1 MRKTNLFL
9 TVVCG
14 LSLLTACGG
23 SSSNRV
29 AGNAATTSV
38 LAENAVKGE
47 LGLFELQG
55 PVKKCTVINDWGNVE
70 RTFDEQ
76 GFWLTHDG
84 KQLSEIYSSGIE
96 RDEYGRI
103 VMGKIDD
110 EGNGED
116 YTYSKFGKVLKYNY
130 RFYDSL
136 EEDVYSYDENGNLLK
151 KHVELG
157 GMDAEDPYDETYTD
171 VVTDSHGNWISR
183 KANGVVQKR
192 QIEYYDFAVQ

>member
-1 MRKTNLFL
+1 MRKTSLFIA
-9 TVVCG
+9 VVCG

-76 GFWLTHDG
+76 GFWLTHGG

-103 VMGKIDD
+103 VTGKIDD

-157 GMDAEDPYDETYTD
+157 GMDAEEPYDETYTD